1 MALRRAAV
9 EARNEALLRLM
20 AAATPEVL
28 QEYERL
34 LNLSW
39 IHHDC
44 GLEGLVVTMHE
55 LQAALEESRVSDV
68 SALPANRDLQCQHH
82 AIQLVREL
90 GSKKR
95 TPITVE
101 VIKRLY
107 CTLTPEESDPK
118 LVKYREEM
126 PLHRLY
132 FHEISPAKK
141 IPERMERLVEWIADP
156 ETRASTHPI
165 KLAAKAHLKLLQVYP
180 FTKNSG
186 KLARLLMNLLL
197 LRSDVHPAI
206 IHSTERH
213 AYYEALRGSS
223 AALTN
228 IVTESVSNS
237 IESAIR
243 FFEERAGALETAS

>member
-1 MALRRAAV
+1 MALRRAVV
-9 EARNEALLRLM
+9 EARNEALSRLI
-20 AAATPEVL
+20 AAAVPEVL

-34 LNLSW
+34 LTLSW

-44 GLEGLVVTMHE
+44 GLEGLVVTIQE
-55 LQAALEESRVSDV
+55 LQAALDESRVSDV
-68 SALPANRDLQCQHH
+68 SLLPANRDLQAHHH
-82 AIQLVREL
+82 AIQLVRDL
-90 GSKKR
+90 ATKKR
-95 TPITVE
+95 TPVTVE
-101 VIKRLY
+101 TIRRLF
-107 CTLTPEESDPK
+107 CTLTPEEPDPK
-118 LVKYREEM
+118 VVKYREEM

-141 IPERMERLVEWIADP
+141 IPERMDKLVEWIADP
-156 ETRASTHPI
+156 ATRASLHPI

-197 LRSDVHPAI
+197 LRSDFHPAI

-213 AYYEALRGSS
+213 SYYEALRGSS
-223 AALTN
+223 VALTN
-228 IVTESVSNS
+228 IVTEAASNS

-243 FFEERAGALETAS
+243 FFEDHAQASATA